1 MDRGAWLVGYSPWG
15 HKESDMTEWLNFSLS
30 FTLKIPS
37 IDTPWTDN
45 RHSTTC
51 QAQVLIFVH
60 NNYYSPFKEIDIKA
74 QRDFIIWPSLWVNK
88 CMSWGADTITSKPES
103 DTQKEELPGAVL
115 SWLPHI
121 FSPFL
126 WPYRHFYSLA
136 SLLNHLPYS
145 SAIHGITPIFSFSFL
160 MSVFLNYRIH
170 TSSKNA
176 IA

>member
-1 MDRGAWLVGYSPWG
+1 MGDLGSVPWLGRSPGEGKSYLLQYSCLKNSMDRGAWLVGYSPRG

-115 SWLPHI
+115 SWLP
-121 FSPFL
+121 FPEKSDF
-126 WPYRHFYSLA
+126 R
-136 SLLNHLPYS
+136 
-145 SAIHGITPIFSFSFL
+145 
-160 MSVFLNYRIH
+160 
-170 TSSKNA
+170 
-176 IA
+176 